1 MLEKQ
6 GYKKDQTVT
15 LKLVNGDEL
24 VAKIVEDSAT
34 AFTVSKPCTVIPSA
48 KGLGLV
54 QSLFTSDLNKSISI
68 DKTHVMLHAPT
79 VKDVEDHYIETTTGI
94 KPATA
99 GGIIT

>member
-24 VAKIVEDSAT
+24 VAKIVEDSPS

-79 VKDVEDHYIETTTGI
+79 VKDIEDHYIETTTGI